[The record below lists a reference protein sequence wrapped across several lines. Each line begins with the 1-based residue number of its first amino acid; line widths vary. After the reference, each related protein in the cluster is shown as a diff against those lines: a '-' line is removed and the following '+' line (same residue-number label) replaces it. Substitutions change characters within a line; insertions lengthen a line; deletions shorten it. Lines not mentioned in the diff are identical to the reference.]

1 MSTFRRRVGI
11 VGFLATAVTTCVL
24 NASVNAYG
32 TDRPKQ
38 VLVLNSTRHDEQF
51 SVVSEREVPRLLS
64 EGLGEDVDYY
74 TEYFDWLRFPPAQ
87 YQDVYLDFLRL
98 KYEGKHFDL
107 VILMGSVAID
117 FMSRHGNTLF
127 GGAPAVFYSFRP
139 PPTRIANSTGLINP
153 FHFYRSIDLAVA
165 LQPDLKHLYVVS
177 GAGESDRQFER
188 QVREEF
194 HRYEPRLEFTYL
206 AGLRTKDLEQR
217 LRTLPP
223 RSAVFYLLV
232 SQDGAGEHF
241 QQMDYVSRVASAANA
256 PTYSWTD
263 AAVDSGIVGGSRRDQ
278 AAETKAIAALALRI
292 LRGERT
298 DDIPVSSAS
307 MDVDKV
313 DWRQLRRWG
322 ISEARV
328 PPGTMVLF
336 REPTAW
342 DRYKRY
348 IVGSLTLMAA
358 QTALIAG
365 LLVQR
370 ARRRRAEQQLR
381 DSQNKLR
388 ESYDRIRHLG
398 RRLLGAQETERAF
411 IARELHDDINQR
423 LALLSIELDSLRCSP
438 QEVERAKRLSRAL
451 EQAYKISTSVH
462 ELSRRLH
469 PSILHMIGLVAAIDN
484 LQRDFSRPD
493 QIVVYTH
500 RDVPDV
506 IEHDIAL
513 CLFRVAQEA
522 LRNAAK
528 HSDARHLY
536 VDLAGTDG
544 SLALT
549 ITDDGKGFDVDQTAS
564 DGLGLTSMRERLESV
579 GGVLELQAT
588 PGSGTRVK
596 ATVPIGAPTGA
607 MVPT

>member
-1 MSTFRRRVGI
+1 
-11 VGFLATAVTTCVL
+11 
-24 NASVNAYG
+24 
-32 TDRPKQ
+32 
-38 VLVLNSTRHDEQF
+38 
-51 SVVSEREVPRLLS
+51 
-64 EGLGEDVDYY
+64 
-74 TEYFDWLRFPPAQ
+74 
-87 YQDVYLDFLRL
+87 
-98 KYEGKHFDL
+98 
-107 VILMGSVAID
+107 
-117 FMSRHGNTLF
+117 
-127 GGAPAVFYSFRP
+127 
-139 PPTRIANSTGLINP
+139 
-153 FHFYRSIDLAVA
+153 
-165 LQPDLKHLYVVS
+165 
-177 GAGESDRQFER
+177 
-188 QVREEF
+188 
-194 HRYEPRLEFTYL
+194 
-206 AGLRTKDLEQR
+206 
-217 LRTLPP
+217 
-223 RSAVFYLLV
+223 
-232 SQDGAGEHF
+232 
-241 QQMDYVSRVASAANA
+241 
-256 PTYSWTD
+256 
-263 AAVDSGIVGGSRRDQ
+263 
-278 AAETKAIAALALRI
+278 
-292 LRGERT
+292 
-298 DDIPVSSAS
+298 
-307 MDVDKV
+307 
-313 DWRQLRRWG
+313 
-322 ISEARV
+322 
-328 PPGTMVLF
+328 MVLF

-348 IVGSLTLMAA
+348 IVGSLSLMAA

-381 DSQNKLR
+381 DSQGKLR

-398 RRLLGAQETERAF
+398 RRLLGAQETERAL

-423 LALLSIELDSLRCSP
+423 LALLSIELDSLRSSP
-438 QEVERAKRLSRAL
+438 QEVGHAKRLSRAL

-484 LQRDFSRPD
+484 LQRDFSRRD

-522 LRNAAK
+522 LRNATK
-528 HSDARHLY
+528 HSDARHLC

-549 ITDDGKGFDVDQTAS
+549 ITDDGKGFDVDRASS

-579 GGVLELQAT
+579 GGVLEIQAM

-607 MVPT
+607 MMPT